1 MATDHAATI
10 AINPA
15 VIFHNHRDCGAL
27 ASRTAAA
34 KVVTAASVNGAV
46 RAGPVT
52 PHASALT
59 SAGVRILVVNSFF
72 PPRTTGSA
80 HFSLDVAREYV
91 RHGHEV
97 WAVSSSVLGA
107 PEREELDGVHVV
119 RLRSWSVTPGNLA
132 FNYTLPFVALP
143 GVMRRVNR
151 LFDEVRPDVVHQ
163 NGQFFDLTFLTTW
176 VAWRRNVPRVLTV
189 HTPLMH
195 TNSVLNA
202 IIACLDR
209 TLLRSLNAP
218 GRPVVV
224 GVDRFVREMVQR
236 RYQPLRAPVRF
247 IPATL
252 RVDEFS
258 TGDGQPIRDRFGLGD
273 APVILSLGHVIPIR
287 SRVPLIRALPYIVK
301 EFPDVKVLIV
311 GAVYYDEFHRVAAQ
325 LGMLERIVEAGPV
338 LHADVPD
345 YLAAATVAS
354 HDLDGHML
362 GISTL
367 ETMAAR
373 VPIFTRVR
381 RDVFPGID
389 LDEWPDLQIVEDAG
403 PESIAESICDLLR
416 SADLRTRVADRQY
429 EFVNRYFRAELVAA
443 QYLSIFETLGPTG
456 VSGT

>member
-1 MATDHAATI
+1 
-10 AINPA
+10 
-15 VIFHNHRDCGAL
+15 
-27 ASRTAAA
+27 
-34 KVVTAASVNGAV
+34 VVTAASVNGAV
-46 RAGPVT
+46 RPGPVT
-52 PHASALT
+52 PHASGRSADGLPRQRPALT

-91 RHGHEV
+91 RQGHEV

-107 PEREELDGVHVV
+107 PEREELDDVHVV
-119 RLRSWSVTPGNLA
+119 RLRARSVTPGNLA

-143 GVMRRVNR
+143 GVMRRVKR

-176 VAWRRNVPRVLTV
+176 VAWRRKIPRVLTV

-202 IIACLDR
+202 IIAGVDR

-218 GRPVVV
+218 GRPIVV
-224 GVDRFVREMVQR
+224 GVDRFVCEMVQR
-236 RYQPLRAPVRF
+236 RYQPRGGPVRF

-258 TGDGQPIRDRFGLGD
+258 TGDGQPIRNRFGLAD
-273 APVILSLGHVIPIR
+273 APVILSFGHVIPIR
-287 SRVPLIRALPYIVK
+287 SRVPLVRALPYIVK

-311 GAVYYDEFHRVAAQ
+311 GEVYYDEFHRVAAQ
-325 LGMLERIVEAGPV
+325 LGMLERLVEAGPV

-381 RDVFPGID
+381 RNVFPGID
-389 LDEWPDLQIVEDAG
+389 LDEWPDLQIVEDAE
-403 PESIAESICDLLR
+403 PESIAGSICDLLR
-416 SADLRTRVADRQY
+416 SADLRTRVADRQF

-443 QYLSIFETLGPTG
+443 EYLSIFEGLVAAGANRT
-456 VSGT
+456 